1 MRIPRLLSIALAAVL
16 VAASSV
22 AFAREE
28 PVEPPVPVVLSPDD
42 GELEKINAALAQLE
56 ELEKAKKKDEAA
68 KLRANL
74 LHTMTERRHEDFHDF
89 ILESL
94 KSKSDAVKAEAFRA
108 AAAHELKEAEKLAK
122 SLVIKKQ
129 KKRRGRDVEGDGHP
143 GGLIA
148 AALDYMTR
156 MDVKGAEKSVVET
169 HLPSL
174 YISEQRTK
182 ARWAPELLRACIHYI
197 GKRKIKAAVKD
208 LVGMVERPEPE
219 NPNSPTNPPAAYWEA
234 RFNLWAPSEAWVR
247 WALKEI
253 TGEEYRTAAE
263 WKVWYEINEKDYD

>member
-1 MRIPRLLSIALAAVL
+1 MRIPRLLSLALAAVL

-22 AFAREE
+22 ALAREE
-28 PVEPPVPVVLSPDD
+28 PVEPPVPVVLSPDE

-56 ELEKAKKKDEAA
+56 ELEKAKQTDEAA
-68 KLRANL
+68 TLRANL
-74 LHTMTERRHEDFHDF
+74 LHTMGERRDESFHDF

-94 KSKSDAVKAEAFRA
+94 KSKDDTVKAEALRA
-108 AAAHELKEAEKLAK
+108 AAAHELKQAEKLAK
-122 SLVIKKQ
+122 SLVVKKQ

-143 GGLIA
+143 GALIA

-156 MDVKGAEKSVVET
+156 MDVKGAEKAVVET

-182 ARWAPELLRACIHYI
+182 ADWAPDLLRACLHYI
-197 GKRKIKAAVKD
+197 GKRKVKAAVKD

-234 RFNLWAPSEAWVR
+234 RHNLWAPSEAWVR